1 MELINPQVEN
11 NFFIDNK
18 KDQNITEEKKKK

>member
-11 NFFIDNK
+11 NFFIDNE